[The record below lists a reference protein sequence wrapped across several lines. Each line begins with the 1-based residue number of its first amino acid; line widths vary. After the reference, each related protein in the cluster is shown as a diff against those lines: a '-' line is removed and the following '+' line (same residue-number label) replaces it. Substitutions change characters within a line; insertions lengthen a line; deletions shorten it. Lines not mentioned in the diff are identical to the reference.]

1 MTFQHWAG
9 VSSYTSSCDFA
20 ETCVFDKQ
28 SLGPFHC
35 DLHRCRL
42 PFSRSYGVILP
53 SSLTRVLPFV
63 LHYSYH
69 LPVSVCGTGTSI
81 STLAAFLASVNSS
94 ASLYIAPHHRPALRH
109 AYFTT
114 CQPHDL
120 ATAFHPR
127 GLTILLCPC
136 FELLRWYGIST
147 CCPSSTPF
155 DLDLGPDLPWVDEPS
170 PGNLRLSTEMI
181 KHFSRYLCRHSL
193 LYALH
198 SPFRYCFCAHTL
210 LLYQLS

>member
-1 MTFQHWAG
+1 MVIPLVLQF
-9 VSSYTSSCDFA
+9 SC
-20 ETCVFDKQ
+20 
-28 SLGPFHC
+28 
-35 DLHRCRL
+35 R
-42 PFSRSYGVILP
+42 
-53 SSLTRVLPFV
+53 
-63 LHYSYH
+63 

-94 ASLYIAPHHRPALRH
+94 ASLLVFTPHHRLASDMRTSLH
-109 AYFTT
+109 AS
-114 CQPHDL
+114 
-120 ATAFHPR
+120 
-127 GLTILLCPC
+127 LTIWPRLSISVVRLSFCVPASNYC
-136 FELLRWYGIST
+136 GGTGIST

-155 DLDLGPDLPWVDEPS
+155 GLNLGPDLPWVVEPS